1 MGESVRSKDYSAV
14 LLFGEGQMH
23 NITKFRHKSRKKWG
37 KKQKKF
43 KKTQKIKNYG
53 VIL

>member
-23 NITKFRHKSRKKWG
+23 NITKFRHKSRKKWEKNKENLKNT
-37 KKQKKF
+37 KKLRI
-43 KKTQKIKNYG
+43 TA
-53 VIL
+53 